1 MAKKLKQDISIEAN
15 LKKFRIS
22 IGANLKKFR
31 QAAGMTQEE
40 VAAKLQVQGLDIPQK
55 IISEMELGKYNIRVS
70 VLLALADLYYTPVQD
85 FFEGLERDE

>member
-1 MAKKLKQDISIEAN
+1 MAKKLKQD
-15 LKKFRIS
+15 IS

-55 IISEMELGKYNIRVS
+55 IISEMELGKYSIRVS
-70 VLLALADLYYTPVQD
+70 VLLALADLYYTPVED
-85 FFEGLERDE
+85 FFESLERYE